1 MVALPNCFEKQI
13 NNASSSRQSIEAV
26 FLALPYQWIDF
37 DDFYLADPS
46 KSPSDPDAL
55 TSRRGDGSQTLRDG
69 FGSTIFRY
77 TRCMPQAF
85 YDPISG
91 SAKDD
96 APARALM
103 YTYITRWMR
112 DFRVDGVRMDSVENV
127 ANWDFVGG
135 FKDRARNLWNER
147 WQAAG
152 LGPAGA
158 DDRFLVIGEELSRPL
173 GLLSKVD
180 LTDSGMM
187 VFARAFALRFWVKAM
202 TVRTSNSPCA
212 MPLTAAI

>member
-1 MVALPNCFEKQI
+1 MQAPVGKALKL
-13 NNASSSRQSIEAV
+13 

-127 ANWDFVGG
+127 ANWYFVVVMDQDGTSG
-135 FKDRARNLWNER
+135 TSE
-147 WQAAG
+147 AG
-152 LGPAGA
+152 S
-158 DDRFLVIGEELSRPL
+158 RFQVQPELMIAS
-173 GLLSKVD
+173 S
-180 LTDSGMM
+180 S
-187 VFARAFALRFWVKAM
+187 
-202 TVRTSNSPCA
+202 
-212 MPLTAAI
+212 